1 MCNGCG
7 SFFPLCNHAICTLT
21 SCDLQCSQHG
31 IARQTALSRLTL
43 THVRCRSFLCLQAK
57 HKTELDERTINVFI
71 SAREAG
77 KFAAAGADAGGSSG
91 SRKGGR
97 GAWALQVFNLA
108 WETTEADLVE
118 HFKDCPV
125 SH

>member
-1 MCNGCG
+1 M
-7 SFFPLCNHAICTLT
+7 
-21 SCDLQCSQHG
+21 
-31 IARQTALSRLTL
+31 
-43 THVRCRSFLCLQAK
+43 QAK
-57 HKTELDERTINVFI
+57 HESELDERTINVFI

-77 KFAAAGADAGGSSG
+77 KFAAAADAGSSG